1 MATNYKEYRI
11 EIIIGKHSK
20 KESRS
25 YLRDS
30 FNYSKTIYKIFK
42 INYSNAYKAFNLMPS
57 QFCILTSLV

>member
-30 FNYSKTIYKIFK
+30 FNY
-42 INYSNAYKAFNLMPS
+42 N
-57 QFCILTSLV
+57 